1 MKLQSVVI
9 ILSLCLCVIL
19 PDCFAEEQDDANTE
33 PPTTT
38 TLPIVPTEEISDNPE
53 DLESTT
59 IIGILTDEGS
69 SGQNW
74 IAGSILI
81 APKSCP
87 KGYKLDHQ
95 GKCRKVSF
103 F

>member
-74 IAGSILI
+74 IVSKVCSVDKLFSINLY
-81 APKSCP
+81 
-87 KGYKLDHQ
+87 GM
-95 GKCRKVSF
+95 F
-103 F
+103 